1 MSTDSLTANT
11 ASTKRGRPHSNTI
24 SGGRPPALDI
34 TISRPT
40 NIRRNSEGSPG
51 VPPPICISEPTPIEP
66 SKDHANGFF
75 NNTSRPATPDTDSAV
90 SSNASSAAAAPPP
103 PAPLPK
109 ASATAPVG
117 GTNSLLDSPTQK
129 KKSRS
134 RASSVTSNL
143 INEIKES
150 STIQSL
156 ASKIRSRHSSEDA
169 DAPQERNSSD
179 NQSTIAQSV
188 AGASGIYVANAKRNQ
203 DFHALFRSVP
213 EEDNLIEDFGCA
225 LQKEI
230 LLQGRIY
237 ISESYLCFNAN
248 IFGWVTNL
256 VIAFADIIA
265 IEKKSTAYVI
275 PNAIQISTDSAKHFF
290 ASFLSRDQ
298 AHDLMVDIWRI
309 ARPDLAPP
317 KETDGSSVRDAN
329 DVSSSPSSIASSSSG
344 EEEDESDS
352 YYDSD
357 TEDSYSDDTGS
368 EDLDMTDTN
377 ATVTQGKLAHG
388 MDEGNRP
395 RKASAASTPNNNN
408 NNKDN
413 TTKMD
418 AAARRRAM
426 SEAPRPN
433 FQSNEEEKASKAS
446 AASSGAAAA
455 DGKPAKSGDPAADG
469 ASAAAAADSAKPQQL
484 HEKTDCECSANNE
497 HYPTVVMDQVYNG
510 TVEKIYNLLF
520 DSGFMK
526 KFLVDNQ
533 KSMELEMGEWKKGEG
548 NVEFVRELS
557 YIKPLGGAIGPKQT
571 KCYITQEVL
580 HQDIQK
586 YVTVLATTS
595 TPDVPSGGSFSCK
608 TRTCFTW
615 AGKGK
620 VRVLVTVQ
628 VEFTKSS
635 WLKST
640 IEKASID
647 GQQTYYKE
655 LDAAMRQYFKEH
667 PSEFSECK
675 SSSKRDG
682 GSKSKRRKGRK
693 SRSTHTPKPEE
704 TEKKEEKPKSAVHQV
719 LGSISNALAD
729 GITSVI
735 DIVSSPRAAHLTLI
749 CLVMMVGINI
759 FIARKMA
766 FVEQQLSELSHALPS
781 NAIMDSSESSTV
793 DISFLPGTQRRQY
806 NRQEEQDL
814 WDWLGR
820 IDPDKSNEKREKVQI
835 PLVKDPKE
843 QEAIWDDAIQISK
856 SAKDRLDKHMAELSG
871 MIQKAES
878 NLQDVTQSVNDQ
890 RQKIKQDQP

>member
-1 MSTDSLTANT
+1 MSTESPTVNT
-11 ASTKRGRPHSNTI
+11 TSTKRGRPHSNTI
-24 SGGRPPALDI
+24 SGGRPPALGI

-51 VPPPICISEPTPIEP
+51 LPPPICISEPTPIEP

-75 NNTSRPATPDTDSAV
+75 NNTSKPTSRPVTPDTDSAV
-90 SSNASSAAAAPPP
+90 SSNASSSASPPP
-103 PAPLPK
+103 PAPPPK
-109 ASATAPVG
+109 DSATAPVG
-117 GTNSLLDSPTQK
+117 TANLLGSPVQK

-156 ASKIRSRHSSEDA
+156 ASKIRSRHSFEDA
-169 DAPQERNSSD
+169 DTPQERNSSD
-179 NQSTIAQSV
+179 NQSTTAQSV
-188 AGASGIYVANAKRNQ
+188 AGASGIYTANVKRNQ

-256 VIAFADIIA
+256 VIAFDDIIA

-298 AHDLMVDIWRI
+298 AYDLMVDIWRI
-309 ARPDLAPP
+309 ARPDLVPP
-317 KETDGSSVRDAN
+317 KETDGDVQDAN
-329 DVSSSPSSIASSSSG
+329 DISSSPSSITSSSA
-344 EEEDESDS
+344 EEDESDS

-357 TEDSYSDDTGS
+357 TEDSYSDDNDS
-368 EDLDMTDTN
+368 EDVDMAGTN
-377 ATVTQGKLAHG
+377 ATVTQDTAK
-388 MDEGNRP
+388 DGNRP
-395 RKASAASTPNNNN
+395 RKVSAASTPNN
-408 NNKDN
+408 KDSS
-413 TTKMD
+413 TKVD

-433 FQSNEEEKASKAS
+433 FQSNDEEKSSKAS
-446 AASSGAAAA
+446 TTTTNGTSA
-455 DGKPAKSGDPAADG
+455 AKSNGPTVNSTSSATNNAKEGD
-469 ASAAAAADSAKPQQL
+469 AKPQQV

-497 HYPTVVMDQVYNG
+497 HYPTIVMDQMYNG
-510 TVEKIYNLLF
+510 TLEKIYNMLF

-526 KFLVDNQ
+526 KFLIENQ
-533 KSMELEMGEWKKGEG
+533 KSTELEMGEWKKGEG

-580 HQDIQK
+580 HQDTQK

-667 PSEFSECK
+667 PSEFADYK
-675 SSSKRDG
+675 S
-682 GSKSKRRKGRK
+682 GSKSKRRKGK
-693 SRSTHTPKPEE
+693 KTRSAHTPKPEE
-704 TEKKEEKPKSAVHQV
+704 IEKKEEKPKSAVHQV
-719 LGSISNALAD
+719 LGSISNVIAD
-729 GITSVI
+729 GITSVM

-749 CLVMMVGINI
+749 CLIMMVGINI

-766 FVEQQLSELSHALPS
+766 FVEQQLNELSYALP
-781 NAIMDSSESSTV
+781 NHAVDENEPTTV

-820 IDPDKSNEKREKVQI
+820 IDPDKSNEKREKVEI

-843 QEAIWDDAIQISK
+843 QEAIWDDAIQISQ
-856 SAKDRLDKHMAELSG
+856 SAKERLEKHMAELSS

-890 RQKIKQDQP
+890 RQKMKQDQQ

>member
-1 MSTDSLTANT
+1 MSTDSLTVNT

-34 TISRPT
+34 AISRPT
-40 NIRRNSEGSPG
+40 NVRRNSEGSPG
-51 VPPPICISEPTPIEP
+51 LPPPICISEPTPIEP

-75 NNTSRPATPDTDSAV
+75 NDTSKPASRPVTPDTDSV
-90 SSNASSAAAAPPP
+90 VSNASSSVA

-117 GTNSLLDSPTQK
+117 TTNLLESPTQK

-156 ASKIRSRHSSEDA
+156 ASKIKSRHSSEDA
-169 DAPQERNSSD
+169 EVSAAPAERNSSD

-188 AGASGIYVANAKRNQ
+188 AGTSGVYVANAKRNQ

-256 VIAFADIIA
+256 VIAFADIVE
-265 IEKKSTAYVI
+265 IEKKATAYFI

-298 AHDLMVDIWRI
+298 AYDLMVDIWRI
-309 ARPDLAPP
+309 ARPDLVPP
-317 KETDGSSVRDAN
+317 KEGEGSAQGVN
-329 DVSSSPSSIASSSSG
+329 DFSSSPSSLSSSSV
-344 EEEDESDS
+344 EEDESDS
-352 YYDSD
+352 DYDSD

-368 EDLDMTDTN
+368 EDLDVTDTN
-377 ATVTQGKLAHG
+377 ATVTQGAAK
-388 MDEGNRP
+388 DGNRP
-395 RKASAASTPNNNN
+395 RKVSMASMP
-408 NNKDN
+408 NNKD
-413 TTKMD
+413 TAKMD
-418 AAARRRAM
+418 SAARRRAM

-433 FQSNEEEKASKAS
+433 FQSNEEEKSSKA
-446 AASSGAAAA
+446 AATANGTVAANRKSTKSS
-455 DGKPAKSGDPAADG
+455 DPAANA
-469 ASAAAAADSAKPQQL
+469 ASATNTTKEGDAKPQV
-484 HEKTDCECSANNE
+484 HDKTDCECSTNNE
-497 HYPTVVMDQVYNG
+497 HYPNVVMDQVYNS
-510 TVEKIYNLLF
+510 TLEKIYNIIF
-520 DSGFMK
+520 DSEFMK

-533 KSMELEMGEWKKGEG
+533 KSTELEMGEWKKGEG
-548 NVEFVRELS
+548 NVEYVRELS

-586 YVTVLATTS
+586 YVTVLTTTS
-595 TPDVPSGGSFSCK
+595 TPDVPSGSSFSCK

-647 GQQTYYKE
+647 GQQTYYQE
-655 LDAAMRQYFKEH
+655 LDAAIRQYAKEH
-667 PSEFSECK
+667 PSEFADNK
-675 SSSKRDG
+675 SKREG
-682 GSKSKRRKGRK
+682 GSKSKRRKARK
-693 SRSTHTPKPEE
+693 HKSAHTPKPEE
-704 TEKKEEKPKSAVHQV
+704 TEKKQEKPKSAVHQV
-719 LGSISNALAD
+719 LGSMSNLLAD

-749 CLVMMVGINI
+749 CLVIMVGINI

-766 FVEQQLSELSHALPS
+766 FVEQQLSELSHAFPNS
-781 NAIMDSSESSTV
+781 AVDENEPTTV

-820 IDPDKSNEKREKVQI
+820 IDPDKSNEKREKIAI

-843 QEAIWDDAIQISK
+843 QEAIFDDAIQISK
-856 SAKDRLDKHMAELSG
+856 LAKERLDKHMAELSN

-878 NLQDVTQSVNDQ
+878 NLQDVTKSVNDQ
-890 RQKIKQDQP
+890 RQKIKQQDQQ

>member
-1 MSTDSLTANT
+1 MSTDSLKVEA

-34 TISRPT
+34 TISRPS
-40 NIRRNSEGSPG
+40 NVRRNSEGSPG

-75 NNTSRPATPDTDSAV
+75 NNNSRPASRPATPDTESLA
-90 SSNASSAAAAPPP
+90 SSNAASPP

-117 GTNSLLDSPTQK
+117 TTNLLDSPTQK

-156 ASKIRSRHSSEDA
+156 ASKIRSRHSSDDA
-169 DAPQERNSSD
+169 DAAPQERNSTD

-188 AGASGIYVANAKRNQ
+188 AGASGIYIANAKRNQ

-213 EEDNLIEDFGCA
+213 EEDSLIEDFGCA

-309 ARPDLAPP
+309 ARPDLAPL
-317 KETDGSSVRDAN
+317 KETDRSVQDAN
-329 DVSSSPSSIASSSSG
+329 EISSSPSSVASSSSG
-344 EEEDESDS
+344 EEDDSES

-357 TEDSYSDDTGS
+357 TEDSYSDDSGS
-368 EDLDMTDTN
+368 EDVDMTDAN
-377 ATVTQGKLAHG
+377 ATVAQDAAK
-388 MDEGNRP
+388 EGNRP
-395 RKASAASTPNNNN
+395 RKVSMASMPSNSKDSASKT
-408 NNKDN
+408 
-413 TTKMD
+413 D

-433 FQSNEEEKASKAS
+433 FQSNDQEKSSKA
-446 AASSGAAAA
+446 AANGGAAA
-455 DGKPAKSGDPAADG
+455 DGKSVKSGDPAANG
-469 ASAAAAADSAKPQQL
+469 ASSSATENAKEGDAKSQQV
-484 HEKTDCECSANNE
+484 HDKTNCECSTNNE
-497 HYPTVVMDQVYNG
+497 HYPNVVMDQVYNG
-510 TVEKIYNLLF
+510 TLEKIYNMLF

-526 KFLVDNQ
+526 KFLVENQ
-533 KSMELEMGEWKKGEG
+533 KSTELEMGEWKKGEG

-586 YVTVLATTS
+586 YVTVLATTC

-635 WLKST
+635 WLK
-640 IEKASID
+640 
-647 GQQTYYKE
+647 
-655 LDAAMRQYFKEH
+655 
-667 PSEFSECK
+667 CK
-675 SSSKRDG
+675 
-682 GSKSKRRKGRK
+682 
-693 SRSTHTPKPEE
+693 
-704 TEKKEEKPKSAVHQV
+704 
-719 LGSISNALAD
+719 LL
-729 GITSVI
+729 
-735 DIVSSPRAAHLTLI
+735 LL
-749 CLVMMVGINI
+749 
-759 FIARKMA
+759 
-766 FVEQQLSELSHALPS
+766 LPLR
-781 NAIMDSSESSTV
+781 
-793 DISFLPGTQRRQY
+793 LPGECIY
-806 NRQEEQDL
+806 
-814 WDWLGR
+814 
-820 IDPDKSNEKREKVQI
+820 IY
-835 PLVKDPKE
+835 
-843 QEAIWDDAIQISK
+843 
-856 SAKDRLDKHMAELSG
+856 
-871 MIQKAES
+871 
-878 NLQDVTQSVNDQ
+878 
-890 RQKIKQDQP
+890 

>member
-1 MSTDSLTANT
+1 MSTDSLTVNT
-11 ASTKRGRPHSNTI
+11 ATTKRGRPHSNTI

-75 NNTSRPATPDTDSAV
+75 NDTSRPTSRPVTPDTDSVA
-90 SSNASSAAAAPPP
+90 SSTASTSAAAAAPRPPP
-103 PAPLPK
+103 PAVPLPK
-109 ASATAPVG
+109 ASATAPA
-117 GTNSLLDSPTQK
+117 GTTNLLDSPVQK

-169 DAPQERNSSD
+169 DAPPQERNSSD
-179 NQSTIAQSV
+179 NQSTVAQSV
-188 AGASGIYVANAKRNQ
+188 AGASGIYTANAKRNQ

-213 EEDNLIEDFGCA
+213 EEDSLIEDYGCA

-317 KETDGSSVRDAN
+317 KDNDGSVQDTN
-329 DVSSSPSSIASSSSG
+329 DVSSSPSSIVSSSSG
-344 EEEDESDS
+344 EEDESDS

-357 TEDSYSDDTGS
+357 TEDSYSDDSGS
-368 EDLDMTDTN
+368 EDVDMTDTN
-377 ATVTQGKLAHG
+377 ATANAAKQ
-388 MDEGNRP
+388 GNRP
-395 RKASAASTPNNNN
+395 RKVSAASTPNN
-408 NNKDN
+408 KDSN
-413 TTKMD
+413 TTAKMD

-433 FQSNEEEKASKAS
+433 FQSNEEEKSASKA
-446 AASSGAAAA
+446 ATATTAAA
-455 DGKPAKSGDPAADG
+455 DGTSAKSSDPATDNTKEG
-469 ASAAAAADSAKPQQL
+469 DAKPQQV
-484 HEKTDCECSANNE
+484 HEKTDCDCSNE

-510 TVEKIYNLLF
+510 TLEKIYNLLF

-533 KSMELEMGEWKKGEG
+533 KSTELEMGEWKKGEG

-571 KCYITQEVL
+571 KCYITQQVL

-615 AGKGK
+615 AGNGK

-667 PSEFSECK
+667 PSEFADYK
-675 SSSKRDG
+675 SGSKKEG

-693 SRSTHTPKPEE
+693 SRSAHTPKPEE
-704 TEKKEEKPKSAVHQV
+704 TEQKEEKPKSAVHQV
-719 LGSISNALAD
+719 LGSISNVIAD

-735 DIVSSPRAAHLTLI
+735 DMVSSPRAAHLTLL
-749 CLVMMVGINI
+749 CLIMMVGINI
-759 FIARKMA
+759 FIAKKMA
-766 FVEQQLSELSHALPS
+766 FVEQQLSELSHALP
-781 NAIMDSSESSTV
+781 NHAMDGNEPSTV
-793 DISFLPGTQRRQY
+793 DISFLPGAQRRQY
-806 NRQEEQDL
+806 SRQEEQDL

-820 IDPDKSNEKREKVQI
+820 IDPDKSNEKREKVAI

-856 SAKDRLDKHMAELSG
+856 SAKERLDKHMTELSS

-878 NLQDVTQSVNDQ
+878 NLQDVTQSVNEQ
-890 RQKIKQDQP
+890 RQKIKQDQQ